1 MSSSQSQSKKTMT
14 WATIV
19 SIPKTTVDN
28 AKKIPNRLEN
38 ILVDMALEKKKKIEQ
53 AKQAKQ
59 AKQII
64 LQRQRE
70 TKEKPEQKPEPDPKY
85 IWAIPERISEAT
97 SVGHNEVKGF
107 FRETTE
113 GSFVGEC
120 IETLCQKEKEPA
132 RKPMTKSQLRKYQI
146 EKMKQQREE
155 DNARCWEEIERL
167 HIIAHRK

>member
-64 LQRQRE
+64 LQRQWERKEQEIKMEEQPQTE
-70 TKEKPEQKPEPDPKY
+70 TNNFPTKQCAAPLP
-85 IWAIPERISEAT
+85 SEL
-97 SVGHNEVKGF
+97 HI
-107 FRETTE
+107 
-113 GSFVGEC
+113 C
-120 IETLCQKEKEPA
+120 PTLCSGIAQKTSSPNAK
-132 RKPMTKSQLRKYQI
+132 KQLTKTQVRKYQT
-146 EKMKQQREE
+146 EQKRRKREE
-155 DNARCWEEIERL
+155 ENAKCWEEIEKL
-167 HIIAHRK
+167 VFKM

>member
-1 MSSSQSQSKKTMT
+1 MSSSQPQSKKTMT

-85 IWAIPERISEAT
+85 I
-97 SVGHNEVKGF
+97 
-107 FRETTE
+107 
-113 GSFVGEC
+113 C

-146 EKMKQQREE
+146 EKKKQQREE

-167 HIIAHRK
+167 HTIAHRR

>member
-1 MSSSQSQSKKTMT
+1 MLSSQSKNTMT

-38 ILVDMALEKKKKIEQ
+38 ILVDIALEKKKKIEQ

-59 AKQII
+59 II
-64 LQRQRE
+64 LQRQQ
-70 TKEKPEQKPEPDPKY
+70 EQKQEQKQEPDPKY
-85 IWAIPERISEAT
+85 ILAIPERIS
-97 SVGHNEVKGF
+97 VGLTK
-107 FRETTE
+107 
-113 GSFVGEC
+113 GEC

-146 EKMKQQREE
+146 EKKKQQREE

-167 HIIAHRK
+167 HTIAYRR